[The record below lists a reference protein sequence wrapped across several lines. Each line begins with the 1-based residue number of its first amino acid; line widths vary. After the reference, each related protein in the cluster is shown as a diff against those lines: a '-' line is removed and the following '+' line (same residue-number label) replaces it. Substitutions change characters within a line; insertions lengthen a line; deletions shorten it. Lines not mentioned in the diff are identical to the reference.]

1 MILNDLLN
9 LYVPLVKYYFL
20 MFSYHTWLLTDCEEK
35 RTSLPKI
42 LTETQITL
50 YGVHPFEKQRKKIL
64 TGKDRSE
71 ASIKKGLIDKVKTFI
86 DKAKQQKKEPSKVVE
101 PWRTPINPSVP
112 DVSGFLA
119 LCSPSSTMI

>member
-1 MILNDLLN
+1 
-9 LYVPLVKYYFL
+9 

-50 YGVHPFEKQRKKIL
+50 YGVHPFGKQRKKMP

-71 ASIKKGLIDKVKTFI
+71 ASIKKSLI
-86 DKAKQQKKEPSKVVE
+86 DKAKQRKKEPSKVLE

-112 DVSGFLA
+112 DVSGFSV
-119 LCSPSSTMI
+119 LCSPSSIMI